1 MGGEFNQFN
10 IVTFMVTLTTAV
22 GLLAVATSIV
32 DWCMLYILPDKKRY
46 QQAKYE
52 QHAEE
57 FQATNILTSFNQ
69 LITGDYNGNTGDTG
83 ANEEECETLSVDQRL
98 NELLL

>member
-10 IVTFMVTLTTAV
+10 IVAFLVTLTTAV

-52 QHAEE
+52 QHTEE
-57 FQATNILTSFNQ
+57 YLGTEVLTTLTQ
-69 LITGDYNGNTGDTG
+69 LIARDTVGNTGDDR
-83 ANEEECETLSVDQRL
+83 ANEEEYETSSVNHRL
-98 NELLL
+98 IEPLL